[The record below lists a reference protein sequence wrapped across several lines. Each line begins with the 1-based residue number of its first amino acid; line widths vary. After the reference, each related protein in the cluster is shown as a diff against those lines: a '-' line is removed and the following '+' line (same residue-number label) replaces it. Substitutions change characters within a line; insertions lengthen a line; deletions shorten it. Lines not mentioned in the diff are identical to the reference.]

1 MPTHQKRSKRK
12 PLHSLSLSLSSLLS
26 LSLSLSHSLSLSFLK
41 FFSFFCFQFFEFSE
55 NDRRRREKRLSKGAR
70 ERGVMRRKRPTRTS
84 VMVRVLMAALAVALA
99 AVLVVQLTSVTSS
112 SSTSSPPSSRSTSP
126 SFTEEEKPRTHQVM
140 NHEKEKEKEEAVR
153 VSTSDATGEDG
164 KVKDAADEIPALYTY
179 KVVKEYAHD
188 YDAFTQGFLYQE
200 ECQDFFNSIDKSKCK
215 DMFLE
220 STGTFLSSVSI
231 AVSFVLT
238 LISSKTGIV
247 TDSTV
252 VVVVFKFPR
261 FFFSSLSPS
270 LLPRFVW
277 EDSSEEGGLA

>member
-1 MPTHQKRSKRK
+1 
-12 PLHSLSLSLSSLLS
+12 
-26 LSLSLSHSLSLSFLK
+26 
-41 FFSFFCFQFFEFSE
+41 
-55 NDRRRREKRLSKGAR
+55 
-70 ERGVMRRKRPTRTS
+70 
-84 VMVRVLMAALAVALA
+84 MVRVLMAALAVALA
-99 AVLVVQLTSVTSS
+99 AVLVVQLTSVTSGSAS
-112 SSTSSPPSSRSTSP
+112 SSSPPSSRSTSP

-140 NHEKEKEKEEAVR
+140 NHEKKKEKEEAAK

-238 LISSKTGIV
+238 LSSSKTGIV

-252 VVVVFKFPR
+252 VVLVFKFPR

>member
-1 MPTHQKRSKRK
+1 
-12 PLHSLSLSLSSLLS
+12 
-26 LSLSLSHSLSLSFLK
+26 
-41 FFSFFCFQFFEFSE
+41 
-55 NDRRRREKRLSKGAR
+55 
-70 ERGVMRRKRPTRTS
+70 
-84 VMVRVLMAALAVALA
+84 MVRVLMAALAVALA

-200 ECQDFFNSIDKSKCK
+200 DCQDFFNSIDKSKCK